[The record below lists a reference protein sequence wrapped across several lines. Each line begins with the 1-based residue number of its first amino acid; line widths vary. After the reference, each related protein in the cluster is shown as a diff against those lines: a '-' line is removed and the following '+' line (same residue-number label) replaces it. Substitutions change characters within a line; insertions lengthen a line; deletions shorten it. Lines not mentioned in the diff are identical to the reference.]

1 MQIIE
6 GLIKSL
12 RGAAVYNPD
21 VQVAPVCILWP
32 DKDRKWE
39 VVVPRL
45 QTELAELF
53 ILGDYAPEK
62 RTGPAVWLR
71 CVIAGT
77 IADINIPGDKP
88 PILYLPGVGR
98 QDLRAVD
105 TCPPELSP
113 LVELQYRGGTWSQ
126 GNHKD
131 WTVLAFLKSEQGGL
145 GLDMAQDKAS
155 LKAM

>member
-1 MQIIE
+1 MQVID

-12 RGAAVYNPD
+12 RDAAIFNPD
-21 VQVAPVCILWP
+21 VQEAPVCILWP

-39 VVVPRL
+39 AVVPRL
-45 QTELAELF
+45 QTELPELF

-77 IADINIPGDKP
+77 IADISIPGDNL

-105 TCPPELSP
+105 TCPPELTP
-113 LVELQYRGGTWSQ
+113 LVELQYRGERKERGQAKTPILQ
-126 GNHKD
+126 CP
-131 WTVLAFLKSEQGGL
+131 VIL
-145 GLDMAQDKAS
+145 GF
-155 LKAM
+155 